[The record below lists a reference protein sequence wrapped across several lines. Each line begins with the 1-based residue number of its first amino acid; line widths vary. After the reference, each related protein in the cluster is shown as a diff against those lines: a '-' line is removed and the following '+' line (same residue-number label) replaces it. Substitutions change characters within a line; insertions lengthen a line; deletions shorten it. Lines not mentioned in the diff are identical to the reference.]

1 MQKASRRPRRLSALL
16 VAVIA
21 AALVASAVGLAANR
35 LSDNLNTDDILLNS
49 GAKPPLLDEESEQ
62 ELLARDFAFESRRT
76 AGDTPLSG
84 IEAGQLRGAAA
95 RSAAQARKA
104 ARKAAPAGPT
114 TFGGSWTS
122 LGPSPISEVTR
133 STPVIAAMNGRI
145 GALAI
150 RKDGTWIL
158 GGAQGGIWVLGP
170 TASAWVPKTDNLP
183 SLAIGA
189 LAIAP
194 TNDNVIYAGT
204 GEGAL
209 SGDSYTGNGILKSTD
224 GGNTW
229 DQVSGDYFM
238 GVSISRLV
246 VDPTNASHLYAA
258 VLRGRGGARRVSPAG
273 PLAVRDLG
281 VH

>member
-1 MQKASRRPRRLSALL
+1 MQKVSRRPRRLSALL

-35 LSDNLNTDDILLNS
+35 LSDNLNTDDILLNC

-95 RSAAQARKA
+95 RSPPRRAKLRERRPRPAR
-104 ARKAAPAGPT
+104 T

-229 DQVSGDYFM
+229 AQVSGDYFM

-246 VDPTNASHLYAA
+246 VDPTNASHL
-258 VLRGRGGARRVSPAG
+258 
-273 PLAVRDLG
+273 
-281 VH
+281 

>member
-1 MQKASRRPRRLSALL
+1 M
-16 VAVIA
+16 V
-21 AALVASAVGLAANR
+21 SAVGLAANR
-35 LSDNLNTDDILLNS
+35 LSDSLNTDDILLNS

-95 RSAAQARKA
+95 RSAAQARKG
-104 ARKAAPAGPT
+104 ARNAAPAGPT
-114 TFGGSWTS
+114 TFGGNWTS

-133 STPVIAAMNGRI
+133 STPIIAAMNGRI

-170 TASAWVPKTDNLP
+170 TASAWVAKTDSLP

-194 TNDNVIYAGT
+194 TNDN
-204 GEGAL
+204 
-209 SGDSYTGNGILKSTD
+209 D
-224 GGNTW
+224 
-229 DQVSGDYFM
+229 
-238 GVSISRLV
+238 RLCG
-246 VDPTNASHLYAA
+246 H
-258 VLRGRGGARRVSPAG
+258 G
-273 PLAVRDLG
+273 
-281 VH
+281 